1 MESELAPPPES
12 WTGLILGGERLK
24 GLAAILHR
32 GQTLESLLYA
42 FVVVP
47 VNIVIDRVVKLIQ
60 AGHGELEAAVELVF
74 KARVHGLDLA
84 GRDGLRKQF
93 TRLCSRPC

>member
-1 MESELAPPPES
+1 MESELAPES

-32 GQTLESLLYA
+32 SQILESLLDA
-42 FVVVP
+42 FIVVP
-47 VNIVIDRVVKLIQ
+47 VNVVIDRVVKLIQ
-60 AGHGELEAAVELVF
+60 AGHGELEAGVGLVC
-74 KARVHGLDLA
+74 KARVQCLDLA

-93 TRLCSRPC
+93 TRLRSRPR